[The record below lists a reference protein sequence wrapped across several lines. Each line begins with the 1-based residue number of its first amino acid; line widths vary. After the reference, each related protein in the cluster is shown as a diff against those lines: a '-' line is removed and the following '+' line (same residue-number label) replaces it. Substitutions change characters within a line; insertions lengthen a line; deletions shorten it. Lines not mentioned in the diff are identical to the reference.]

1 MEHYEVAV
9 VGAGPIGLEMAVAL
23 QRAGVRAVQIEAGAI
38 GSTMGWWAPGT
49 RYFSSPE
56 RIAIAGVPLVVEHEE
71 KATREDYLR
80 YLRQVAMQ
88 FALDVRTFER
98 VVGVEREGE
107 GFVLRTE
114 KSAHGVGGVEEQQ
127 RAARL
132 RAEADG
138 REGVGTRSVPPRGRE
153 YHVEKVVLAIGNM
166 HLPRMVGVE
175 GEGLEH
181 VSHYLEEPHKYFGRR
196 VVIVG
201 GRNSAVEAA
210 IRLYRAGAKVTLCQR
225 EAELERERI
234 KYWILPELEWL
245 IGKGLIGFEA
255 GVEVREIT
263 EEAVVFA
270 RGKGAAEPT
279 TETGGSGVSDPDRSG
294 GTERFEVA
302 ADLVLLLTGY
312 VQDAGLFEMLGVEL
326 GHAEQRPRFDSKT
339 METNVPGVFVAGTAI
354 GGSAERTKVFIENAH
369 EHVERIVRA
378 IAGRDVEVREKAVFE
393 GNEES

>member
-1 MEHYEVAV
+1 MKQTEVAII
-9 VGAGPIGLEMAVAL
+9 GAGPIGLEMAVACK
-23 QRAGVRAVQIEAGAI
+23 RAGVSSVQIEAGAI

-56 RIAIAGVPLVVEHEE
+56 RIAIAGVPLVVAGEE
-71 KATREDYLR
+71 KATREDYLH
-80 YLRQVAMQ
+80 YLRQVAAQ

-98 VVGVEREGE
+98 VVEIERDGE
-107 GFVLRTE
+107 FFVLRTV
-114 KSAHGVGGVEEQQ
+114 KSAHGVGGIEEQRRVEM
-127 RAARL
+127 RAQEDPTL
-132 RAEADG
+132 RKASASAS
-138 REGVGTRSVPPRGRE
+138 GVRKYRVK
-153 YHVEKVVLAIGNM
+153 KVVLAIGNM
-166 HLPRMVGVE
+166 HTPRMVGVL
-175 GEGLEH
+175 GEGLGH
-181 VSHYLEEPHKYFGRR
+181 VSHYLEDPHKYFGRQ

-225 EAELERERI
+225 EQELERERI

-245 IGKGLIGFEA
+245 IEQGLIGFEA

-263 EEAVVFA
+263 EDKVIFG
-270 RGKGAAEPT
+270 R
-279 TETGGSGVSDPDRSG
+279 
-294 GTERFEVA
+294 GTERIEVV

-312 VQDAGLFEMLGVEL
+312 VQDASLFEMLGVEL
-326 GHAEQRPRFDSKT
+326 GHEERRPRFDGKT

-354 GGSAERTKVFIENAH
+354 GGSAARTKVFIENAH

-378 IAGRDVEVREKAVFE
+378 IAGREVAVREKAVFE